1 MFTAIQ
7 NTVIEDDANQ
17 INANFRK
24 FKFYILLIHNII
36 KHRIDS
42 KKNGGVFEIA
52 PAGCGVHHVRRLQ
65 EDRAGDG
72 IGVDLGEKT
81 ERLRE
86 EKVAETNL

>member
-65 EDRAGDG
+65 EDRAGDRYRG
-72 IGVDLGEKT
+72 GPGRGVGDGGEAG
-81 ERLRE
+81 ERGGE
-86 EKVAETNL
+86 

>member
-52 PAGCGVHHVRRLQ
+52 PAGCGLIDNGLNIPISLPSTIL
-65 EDRAGDG
+65 EA
-72 IGVDLGEKT
+72 
-81 ERLRE
+81 
-86 EKVAETNL
+86 KVNPSDFR